1 MGQVSVPLIAATT
14 PDSRVFLVLVV
25 LGSLLLQQQ
34 RLAWAVLSLFS
45 ATLLSTSDKAFG
57 MEGLWLMAGVGH
69 SGLFLRPV

>member
-34 RLAWAVLSLFS
+34 RLAWAVLSL
-45 ATLLSTSDKAFG
+45 
-57 MEGLWLMAGVGH
+57 
-69 SGLFLRPV
+69 P